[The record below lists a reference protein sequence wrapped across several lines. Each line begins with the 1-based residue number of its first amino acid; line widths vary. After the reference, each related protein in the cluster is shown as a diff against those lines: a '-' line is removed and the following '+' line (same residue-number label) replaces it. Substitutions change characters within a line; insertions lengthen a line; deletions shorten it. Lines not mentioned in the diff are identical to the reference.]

1 MMKIQEALSEIERLE
16 QMLRDAIQ
24 KELEKMPSMDGVQ
37 EISETPQV
45 FSVSI
50 HTVAQHNCNLSP
62 RYYDVAAQ
70 RDGLIK
76 KLRSVTPKQY
86 KAFLE
91 KSLQKNAIVLN
102 GERTVMNPVVRDAIK
117 SILSELNSL

>member
-1 MMKIQEALSEIERLE
+1 MKIQEALSEIERLE

-24 KELEKMPSMDGVQ
+24 KELEKMPPMDGVR
-37 EISETPQV
+37 EISENPRV

-50 HTVAQHNCNLSP
+50 HTVAQRNCNLSP

-70 RDGLIK
+70 RDGLIE

-91 KSLQKNAIVLN
+91 KSLQENAIVLN
-102 GERTVMNPVVRDAIK
+102 GERIAMNPVVRDAIK
-117 SILSELNSL
+117 SILSEFNSL